1 MIEVEPGDWN
11 ALLARLG
18 VEDVYLRREYVESAC
33 TIEAGT
39 PTFLA
44 DGDVVFPCILREFR
58 DALDVTTPYGYGGP
72 VSVAEDADAFYA
84 GYREWCRERGVVS
97 TFVRFHPL
105 YENQRYARI
114 AVQPLGSTVAWRLR
128 AGDLFERMHS
138 HHRRVVRKAQR
149 AGLEVSTEE
158 APPLGEFVA
167 LYERTMVRLDAD
179 SFYLFT
185 PEYWES
191 LRALPLLLVSA
202 RSEGELLASVLCFAA
217 KPWLHYHLGASSDE
231 GRRLGA
237 SHLVL
242 YEAAS
247 WARVQGFE
255 LFHLGGGVGGRADSL
270 HEFKSR
276 FDPGSEREFAIGRAI
291 HDETA
296 YYELSEATRD
306 HSAAASGFFPAYR
319 DTSRR

>member
-1 MIEVEPGDWN
+1 MIEVEPDDWN
-11 ALLARLG
+11 ALLERLG

-39 PTFLA
+39 PTFLVE
-44 DGDVVFPCILREFR
+44 GDVVFPCILREFR
-58 DALDVTTPYGYGGP
+58 NALDVTTPYGYGGP
-72 VSVAEDADAFYA
+72 VALAEDADEFYA
-84 GYREWCRERGVVS
+84 GYQEWCGERGVVS

-105 YENQRYARI
+105 YENQRYARM
-114 AVQPLGSTVAWRLR
+114 AVRPLGSTVAWRLQ
-128 AGDLFERMHS
+128 AGELFERLHS

-149 AGLEVSTEE
+149 VGLEVSVEE
-158 APPLGEFVA
+158 APSLEEFVA
-167 LYERTMVRLDAD
+167 LYERTMARLDAA

-185 PEYWES
+185 AEYWES
-191 LRALPLLLVSA
+191 LRTLPLLLVSA
-202 RSEGELLASVLCFAA
+202 QADGELVAGVLCFAA

-231 GRRLGA
+231 GRRVGA

-247 WARVQGFE
+247 WARAQGYE

-270 HEFKSR
+270 HEFKTR
-276 FDPGSEREFAIGRAI
+276 FDPGAEREFSIGSAI

-296 YYELSEATRD
+296 YYELTEATRD
-306 HSAAASGFFPAYR
+306 RSKDSSGFFPAYR